1 MKAFISVD
9 LEGLPYVVIPGHLNL
24 KGTLYQEAREIATKI
39 TLIVARELKEQ
50 GFDQVVI
57 ADSHG
62 PMVNLLI
69 DDLPEY
75 VEIVR
80 GNPRPTS

>member
-57 ADSHG
+57 ASFMLECVFKKRSISRTDKK
-62 PMVNLLI
+62 
-69 DDLPEY
+69 
-75 VEIVR
+75 
-80 GNPRPTS
+80 NPSIEEFLSV